1 MFKNILIYTDGSKL
15 ARKALVTGIKL
26 AKLSAGKVT
35 FLYVLPRLDPMIFA
49 EGYVPEPDWM
59 DNYESTSRDNA
70 KAYLARAEVLAGKSN
85 VPCTTRMASA
95 DRPYKEIIATARAR
109 NSDAIVMPSRGRK
122 GLTAVLLG
130 SETMEVLTRCT
141 RPVIVV
147 R

>member
-1 MFKNILIYTDGSKL
+1 MFKHILIYTDGSKL
-15 ARKALVTGIKL
+15 SRKALVTGIKM
-26 AKLSAGKVT
+26 ARMSAGRVSL
-35 FLYVLPRLDPMIFA
+35 LYVLPRLDPMIFA

-59 DNYESTSRDNA
+59 DSYESGAQDNA
-70 KAYLARAEVLAGKSN
+70 KAYLARAEVLAAKSG
-85 VPCTTRMASA
+85 VACSSRMASA

-109 NSDAIVMPSRGRK
+109 NCDAIVMPSRGRK
-122 GLTAVLLG
+122 GLAALLLG

>member
-1 MFKNILIYTDGSKL
+1 MFKHILIYTDGSKL
-15 ARKALVTGIKL
+15 SRKALVTGIKL
-26 AKLSAGKVT
+26 AKMSAGKIT
-35 FLYVLPRLDPMIFA
+35 LLYVMPRLDPMIFA

-59 DNYESTSRDNA
+59 EDYESSARDSA
-70 KAYLARAEVLAGKSN
+70 KAYIARAEVQAAKSG
-85 VPCTTRMASA
+85 VPCSARLVIA
-95 DRPYKEIIATARAR
+95 DRPYKEIIATARNR
-109 NSDAIVMPSRGRK
+109 NCDAIVMPSRGRK

>member
-1 MFKNILIYTDGSKL
+1 MFKHILIYTDGSKL
-15 ARKALVTGIKL
+15 SRKALVTGIKL
-26 AKLSAGKVT
+26 AKMSGGKVT

-59 DNYESTSRDNA
+59 DDYEITSRDNA
-70 KAYLARAEVLAGKSN
+70 KAYLARAEVLAGKSS
-85 VPCTTRMASA
+85 VACFTRMVSA
-95 DRPYKEIIATARAR
+95 DRPYKEIVATARSR
-109 NSDAIVMPSRGRK
+109 NCDAIVMPSRGRK
-122 GLTAVLLG
+122 GMTAVLLG

>member
-15 ARKALVTGIKL
+15 SRKALVTGIKL
-26 AKLSAGKVT
+26 AKMSAGKVT

-49 EGYVPEPDWM
+49 EGYVPEPEWM

-85 VPCTTRMASA
+85 VACATRMAST

-109 NSDAIVMPSRGRK
+109 NCDAIVMPSRGRK
-122 GLTAVLLG
+122 GLTAILLG

-141 RPVIVV
+141 RPVIVI

>member
-1 MFKNILIYTDGSKL
+1 MFKHILIYTDGSKL
-15 ARKALVTGIKL
+15 SRKALVTGIKL
-26 AKLSAGKVT
+26 AKLSKGRVSL
-35 FLYVLPRLDPMIFA
+35 LYVMPRLDPMIFA

-59 DNYESTSRDNA
+59 DNYESSARENA
-70 KAYLARAEVLAGKSN
+70 KAYLARAEVQAAKSG
-85 VPCTTRMASA
+85 VSCSTRMATA
-95 DRPYKEIIATARAR
+95 DRPYKEIISTARSR
-109 NSDAIVMPSRGRK
+109 NCDAIVMPSRGRK

>member
-15 ARKALVTGIKL
+15 SRKALVTGIKL
-26 AKLSAGKVT
+26 AKMSAGKVV
-35 FLYVLPRLDPMIFA
+35 FLYVLPQLDPMIFA
-49 EGYVPEPDWM
+49 EGYVPEPEWM
-59 DNYESTSRDNA
+59 DNYESTARDNA
-70 KAYLARAEVLAGKSN
+70 KAYLARAEVLAGKSK
-85 VPCTTRMASA
+85 VACTTKMASA
-95 DRPYKEIIATARAR
+95 DRPYKEIIATARTR
-109 NSDAIVMPSRGRK
+109 NCDAIVMPSRGRK

>member
-15 ARKALVTGIKL
+15 SRKALVTGIKL
-26 AKLSAGKVT
+26 AKMSAGKVT

-59 DNYESTSRDNA
+59 DDYESTSRDNA
-70 KAYLARAEVLAGKSN
+70 KAYLARAEVLAGKSG
-85 VPCTTRMASA
+85 VACVTRMVSA

>member
-15 ARKALVTGIKL
+15 SRKALVTGIKL
-26 AKLSAGKVT
+26 AKMSSGKVT

-59 DNYESTSRDNA
+59 DDYESTSRNNA
-70 KAYLARAEVLAGKSN
+70 KAYLARAEVLAGKSG
-85 VPCTTRMASA
+85 VACTTRMASA

>member
-1 MFKNILIYTDGSKL
+1 MFRHILIYTDGSKL
-15 ARKALVTGIKL
+15 SRKALVTGIKL
-26 AKLSAGKVT
+26 AKLSKGKVT

-59 DNYESTSRDNA
+59 DDYESSSRDNA
-70 KAYLARAEVLAGKSN
+70 KAYLARAEVLAGKSG
-85 VPCTTRMASA
+85 VDCSTRLASA

-109 NSDAIVMPSRGRK
+109 NCDAIVMPSRGRK
-122 GLTAVLLG
+122 GMTAVLLG

>member
-1 MFKNILIYTDGSKL
+1 MFKHILIYTDGSKL
-15 ARKALVTGIKL
+15 SRKALVTGIKL
-26 AKLSAGKVT
+26 AKMSSGRVT
-35 FLYVLPRLDPMIFA
+35 LLYVLPRLDPMIFA

-59 DNYESTSRDNA
+59 DNYESVSRDNA
-70 KAYLARAEVLAGKSN
+70 KAYLARAEVQAAKSG
-85 VPCTTRMASA
+85 VACSTRMASA

-109 NSDAIVMPSRGRK
+109 NCDAIVMPSRGRK

>member
-15 ARKALVTGIKL
+15 SRKALVTGIKL
-26 AKLSAGKVT
+26 AKMSAGKVT

-70 KAYLARAEVLAGKSN
+70 RAYLARAEVLAGKSN
-85 VPCTTRMASA
+85 VACSTRMTSA

-109 NSDAIVMPSRGRK
+109 NCDAIVMPSRGRK

>member
-15 ARKALVTGIKL
+15 SRKALVTGIKL
-26 AKLSAGKVT
+26 AKMSAGKVT

-59 DNYESTSRDNA
+59 DDYESTSRNNA
-70 KAYLARAEVLAGKSN
+70 KAYLARAEVLAGKSG
-85 VPCTTRMASA
+85 VACTTRMASA

>member
-15 ARKALVTGIKL
+15 SRKALVTGIKL
-26 AKLSAGKVT
+26 AKMSAGKVI

-49 EGYVPEPDWM
+49 EGYVPEPEWM
-59 DNYESTSRDNA
+59 DDYESTSRDNA

-85 VPCTTRMASA
+85 VACATRMAST

-109 NSDAIVMPSRGRK
+109 NCDAIVMPSRGRK

>member
-1 MFKNILIYTDGSKL
+1 MFKHVLIYTDGSKL
-15 ARKALVTGIKL
+15 SRKALVTGIKL
-26 AKLSAGKVT
+26 AKMSSGRVT
-35 FLYVLPRLDPMIFA
+35 LLYVLPRLDPMIFA

-59 DNYESTSRDNA
+59 DNYESTSRENA
-70 KAYLARAEVLAGKSN
+70 KAYLTRAEVLASKSD
-85 VPCTTRMASA
+85 VACGTRMVSA

-109 NSDAIVMPSRGRK
+109 KCDAIVMPSRGRK

-141 RPVIVV
+141 WPVIVV

>member
-15 ARKALVTGIKL
+15 SRKALVTGIKL
-26 AKLSAGKVT
+26 AKMSSGKVT
-35 FLYVLPRLDPMIFA
+35 FLYVLPKLDPMIFA

-59 DNYESTSRDNA
+59 DDYENTSRDNA

-85 VPCTTRMASA
+85 VACTTRMASA
-95 DRPYKEIIATARAR
+95 DRPYKEIIATARTR
-109 NSDAIVMPSRGRK
+109 NCDAIVMPSRGRK

>member
-1 MFKNILIYTDGSKL
+1 LIYTDGSKL
-15 ARKALVTGIKL
+15 SRKALVTGIRL
-26 AKLSAGKVT
+26 AKLSAGRVT

-59 DNYESTSRDNA
+59 EDYESSARGNA
-70 KAYLARAEVLAGKSN
+70 RAYLARAEVLAGKSG
-85 VPCTTRMASA
+85 VACSTRMATA
-95 DRPYKEIIATARAR
+95 ERPYKEIIATARAR
-109 NSDAIVMPSRGRK
+109 NCDAIVMPSRGRK
-122 GLTAVLLG
+122 GMTAVLLG

>member
-15 ARKALVTGIKL
+15 SRKALVTGIKL
-26 AKLSAGKVT
+26 AKMSAGKVT
-35 FLYVLPRLDPMIFA
+35 FLYVLPRLDPMIFV

-59 DNYESTSRDNA
+59 DDCESTSRDNA

-85 VPCTTRMASA
+85 VACATRMAST

-109 NSDAIVMPSRGRK
+109 NCDAIVMPSRGRK

>member
-15 ARKALVTGIKL
+15 SRKALVTGIKL
-26 AKLSAGKVT
+26 AKMSAGKVT

-59 DNYESTSRDNA
+59 DDYESTSRDNA
-70 KAYLARAEVLAGKSN
+70 KAYLARAELLAGKSN
-85 VPCTTRMASA
+85 VACATRMAST

-109 NSDAIVMPSRGRK
+109 NCDAIVMPSRGRK

-141 RPVIVV
+141 RPVIVI

>member
-1 MFKNILIYTDGSKL
+1 MFKHVLIYTDGSKL
-15 ARKALVTGIKL
+15 SRKALVTGIKL
-26 AKLSAGKVT
+26 AKMSSGKVT
-35 FLYVLPRLDPMIFA
+35 LLYVLPRLDPMIFA

-59 DNYESTSRDNA
+59 DNYESTSRENA
-70 KAYLARAEVLAGKSN
+70 KAYLARAEVLAGKSG
-85 VPCTTRMASA
+85 VACATRMATA
-95 DRPYKEIIATARAR
+95 DRPYKEIISTARAR
-109 NSDAIVMPSRGRK
+109 KCDAIVMPSRGRK

>member
-15 ARKALVTGIKL
+15 SRKALVTGIKL
-26 AKLSAGKVT
+26 AKMSAGKVT

-70 KAYLARAEVLAGKSN
+70 RAYLARAEVLAGKSN
-85 VPCTTRMASA
+85 VACTTRMASA
-95 DRPYKEIIATARAR
+95 DRPYKEIISTARAR
-109 NSDAIVMPSRGRK
+109 NCDAIVMPSRGRK

>member
-15 ARKALVTGIKL
+15 SRKALVTGIKL
-26 AKLSAGKVT
+26 AKMSAGKVT
-35 FLYVLPRLDPMIFA
+35 FLYVLPQLDPMIFA

-85 VPCTTRMASA
+85 VACTTRMASA
-95 DRPYKEIIATARAR
+95 DRPYKEIIATARSR

>member
-1 MFKNILIYTDGSKL
+1 MFKHILIYTDGSKL
-15 ARKALVTGIKL
+15 SRKALVTGIKL
-26 AKLSAGKVT
+26 AKMSAGRVT
-35 FLYVLPRLDPMIFA
+35 FLYVLPRLDPLIFA

-59 DNYESTSRDNA
+59 EEYESTARDNA
-70 KAYLARAEVLAGKSN
+70 KAYLARAEVLAAKSGIA
-85 VPCTTRMASA
+85 CSTRMASA

-109 NSDAIVMPSRGRK
+109 NCDAIVMPSRGRK

>member
-15 ARKALVTGIKL
+15 SRKALVTGIKL
-26 AKLSAGKVT
+26 AKMSAGKVI

-70 KAYLARAEVLAGKSN
+70 KTYLLRAEVLAGKSN
-85 VPCTTRMASA
+85 VACATRMASA

-109 NSDAIVMPSRGRK
+109 NCDAIVMPSRGRK

>member
-1 MFKNILIYTDGSKL
+1 MFKHVLIYTDGSKL
-15 ARKALVTGIKL
+15 SRKALVTGIKL
-26 AKLSAGKVT
+26 AKLSAGRVT

-59 DNYESTSRDNA
+59 EDYESSARDNA
-70 KAYLARAEVLAGKSN
+70 RAYLARAEVLAGKSG
-85 VPCTTRMASA
+85 VACSTRMATA
-95 DRPYKEIIATARAR
+95 ERPYKEIIATARAR
-109 NSDAIVMPSRGRK
+109 NCDAIVMPSRGRK
-122 GLTAVLLG
+122 GMTAVLLG

>member
-1 MFKNILIYTDGSKL
+1 MFKHILIYTDGSKL
-15 ARKALVTGIKL
+15 SRKALVTGIKL
-26 AKLSAGKVT
+26 AKLSKGRVSL
-35 FLYVLPRLDPMIFA
+35 LYVMPRLDPMIFA

-59 DNYESTSRDNA
+59 DNYESSARENA
-70 KAYLARAEVLAGKSN
+70 KAYLARAEVQAAKSG
-85 VPCTTRMASA
+85 VSCSTRMAVA
-95 DRPYKEIIATARAR
+95 DRPYKEIIATARSR
-109 NSDAIVMPSRGRK
+109 NCDAIVMPSRGRK

>member
-15 ARKALVTGIKL
+15 SRKALVTGIKL
-26 AKLSAGKVT
+26 AKMSAGKVA

-49 EGYVPEPDWM
+49 EGYVPEPEWM
-59 DNYESTSRDNA
+59 DNYESTARDNA
-70 KAYLARAEVLAGKSN
+70 KAYLARAEVLAGKSG
-85 VPCTTRMASA
+85 VACSTRMATA

-109 NSDAIVMPSRGRK
+109 NCDAIVMPSRGRK

>member
-1 MFKNILIYTDGSKL
+1 MFKHVLIYTDGSKL
-15 ARKALVTGIKL
+15 SRKALVTGIKL
-26 AKLSAGKVT
+26 AKMTSGKVT
-35 FLYVLPRLDPMIFA
+35 LLYVLPRLDPMIFA

-59 DNYESTSRDNA
+59 DNYEATSRENA
-70 KAYLARAEVLAGKSN
+70 KAYLARAEVLAGKSG
-85 VPCTTRMASA
+85 VACATRMATA
-95 DRPYKEIIATARAR
+95 DRPYKEIVATARAR
-109 NSDAIVMPSRGRK
+109 KCDAIVMPSRGRK